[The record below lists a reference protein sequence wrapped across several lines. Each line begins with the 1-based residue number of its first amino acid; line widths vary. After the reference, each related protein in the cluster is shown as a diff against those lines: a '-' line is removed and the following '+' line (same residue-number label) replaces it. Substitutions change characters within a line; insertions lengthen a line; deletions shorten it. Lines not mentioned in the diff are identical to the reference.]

1 MSHDPH
7 HEPQTAEEYHETL
20 HEHDEWFRHSPGE
33 PAHQEAHG
41 RTSAGI
47 IVAFLF
53 FTLIFVGVTGML
65 VFQLWLK
72 MTDGVVVQN
81 EERRTNISQLL
92 SARADWER
100 QNAQFG
106 LIEGVP
112 GRAKVPL
119 DLAMKL
125 VVEDYARN
133 GKK

>member
-7 HEPQTAEEYHETL
+7 HEPLTEGEYHETL
-20 HEHDEWFRHSPGE
+20 HEHDEWFRHSPDE

-47 IVAFLF
+47 ILAFLF
-53 FTLIFVGVTGML
+53 GTLVVVAVTGVL
-65 VFQLWLK
+65 VFQLWLQ
-72 MTDGVVVQN
+72 MTQEVVIQN
-81 EERRTNISQLL
+81 EERRTNLSQLL

-100 QNAQFG
+100 QNSQFG
-106 LIEGVP
+106 LIEGAP

-125 VVEDYARN
+125 VIEDYARN
-133 GKK
+133 AKK